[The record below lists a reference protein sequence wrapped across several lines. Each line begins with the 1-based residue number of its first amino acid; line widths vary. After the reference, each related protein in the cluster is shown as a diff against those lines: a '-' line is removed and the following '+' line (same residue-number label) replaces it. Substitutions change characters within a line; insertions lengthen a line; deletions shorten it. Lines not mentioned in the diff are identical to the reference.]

1 MTARLGRRRRYPPSP
16 WRRRHSDAEA
26 DESSDSNLLERKI
39 IAGGGGQGRPQG
51 EPGPAR
57 SVGRRSLIDPA
68 GDITG
73 RPTPLPSGDI
83 PLRLSRVLRTLL
95 LVAAPVV
102 GLAEIAE
109 LLGVSRQRA
118 VQIVRDH
125 ADFPEPVADLASGRV
140 WHRPSV
146 DAWMAAH
153 PDRKPG
159 RPRKDRP

>member
-1 MTARLGRRRRYPPSP
+1 MTARLGRRRRLPPGIR
-16 WRRRHSDAEA
+16 RRRHSDVEA
-26 DESSDSNLLERKI
+26 DDSSDSNFLERKV

-51 EPGPAR
+51 EPGPTR
-57 SVGRRSLIDPA
+57 CVGRRSLIDPA

-73 RPTPLPSGDI
+73 RPTPPSSGDI

-95 LVAAPVV
+95 FVTAPVV
-102 GLAEIAE
+102 GVAEIAE

-118 VQIVRDH
+118 IQIVRDH

-146 DAWMAAH
+146 DAWIAAH

-159 RPRKDRP
+159 RPRKRA